1 MSSGSIGERAV
12 TNPTSRS
19 IPSLDGLR
27 TLSVALVILSHS
39 LAYIHGEPKSFP
51 LLQITAL
58 GKSGVDVFFVI
69 SGFLITGLLLKESDE
84 KKSFRLKRFY
94 LRRFFRIFPPFYLFL
109 GVVWILWKAGVQ
121 PLDFRSFV
129 TAATYTY
136 NYLPHG
142 TGWVLAH
149 TWSLC
154 IEEQFYIVWAPCL
167 VFLGRKNG
175 IAAAIGVILLS
186 PASRFLSYVLAPSLR
201 GNEGMMLHTR
211 LDTIMFG
218 CAMALLWKDERFNVW
233 VEKIALPYIVTLAIL
248 YITIAAPCLSIRFA
262 ARYDWSI
269 GYSVEGLL
277 ISIVIIYAVRTPFS
291 GFGKFLNWGPVR
303 HIGVIS
309 YGIYLWQQMFTG
321 PNAFWTPL
329 NLVAVLACAELSYW
343 LVERPSFRLR
353 DWCEKRF
360 LPRPAATFPSQG
372 NSATGEPG
380 GPV

>member
-1 MSSGSIGERAV
+1 
-12 TNPTSRS
+12 
-19 IPSLDGLR
+19 
-27 TLSVALVILSHS
+27 
-39 LAYIHGEPKSFP
+39 
-51 LLQITAL
+51 
-58 GKSGVDVFFVI
+58 VI